1 MINTCKSNKIPY
13 SFYSFK
19 KKKFLDGDK
28 KQIRSIYDIVDNP
41 FKIKPI
47 TSVEKNI
54 FGFIRHESVTKSPS
68 FEMSE
73 EIKNKLVNILKDIY
87 RNKVSEDLIFQENLM
102 KEYIWHYHYDFYYSE
117 DNNDNPFLFIIRKNK
132 FEIYNLN
139 EVNKQE
145 FLSYIFKERY
155 SLDCYFIKF
164 KGEEIK
170 EPLYLQR
177 EKEEKEFLEM
187 LPKINQDEK
196 QEFIEYKPIPDNDN
210 NLKK

>member
-1 MINTCKSNKIPY
+1 MINTCESDGIPY
-13 SFYSFK
+13 SFYCYK
-19 KKKFLDGDK
+19 KKKFLDGNK
-28 KQIRSIYDIVDNP
+28 KEIRSVYDIVDNP

-54 FGFIRHESVTKSPS
+54 FGFIRHGSVITYPS

-87 RNKVSEDLIFQENLM
+87 RNKVIEDLIFQENLM
-102 KEYIWHYHYDFYYSE
+102 KEHIWRYHYDFYYSE
-117 DNNDNPFLFIIRKNK
+117 DNNNNPFLFIIRKNK

-139 EVNKQE
+139 ELNKE
-145 FLSYIFKERY
+145 ELLSYIFNERY

-177 EKEEKEFLEM
+177 EKEEKEFLEK
-187 LPKINQDEK
+187 LPKIDIYEK
-196 QEFIEYKPIPDNDN
+196 QAFIEYKPIPDNDN